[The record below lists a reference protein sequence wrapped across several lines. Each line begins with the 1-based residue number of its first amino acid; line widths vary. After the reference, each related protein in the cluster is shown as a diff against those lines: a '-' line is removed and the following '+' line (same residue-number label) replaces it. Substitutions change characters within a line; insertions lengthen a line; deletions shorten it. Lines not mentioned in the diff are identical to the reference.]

1 MANLTTWAY
10 IQHENRTHITSVRG
24 KYLSHLT
31 SWTKAPREGIE
42 PAVLKNFSFYRLYQL
57 SLTYPESFFFVL
69 CKKDEPTRLRR
80 DGLEPSTLAYEASK
94 LPLLYP
100 AVGVVGLGPDDKSIK
115 GRLLYQLSYTPIV
128 QQQHDRLRS
137 RRYRLTIFRSF
148 KKGIPFLLF
157 LKCNE
162 IVFLC
167 NHNSLVQMLLSI
179 NYHRSNF
186 LKDFI
191 ELYAL
196 VFELCN
202 RKSSDT

>member
-1 MANLTTWAY
+1 MDLN
-10 IQHENRTHITSVRG
+10 HR
-24 KYLSHLT
+24 
-31 SWTKAPREGIE
+31 P
-42 PAVLKNFSFYRLYQL
+42 
-57 SLTYPESFFFVL
+57 
-69 CKKDEPTRLRR
+69 
-80 DGLEPSTLAYEASK
+80 LAYEANELSAAPSRSGCGGAWTHD
-94 LPLLYP
+94 LS
-100 AVGVVGLGPDDKSIK
+100 VKS
-115 GRLLYQLSYTPIV
+115 RLLCQLSYTPIV

-157 LKCNE
+157 LKCNK

-186 LKDFI
+186 LKDFT

>member
-1 MANLTTWAY
+1 M
-10 IQHENRTHITSVRG
+10 HKR
-24 KYLSHLT
+24 LSYGQL
-31 SWTKAPREGIE
+31 R
-42 PAVLKNFSFYRLYQL
+42 YQFRA
-57 SLTYPESFFFVL
+57 STQISFFFVL

-80 DGLEPSTLAYEASK
+80 DGLEPSTLAHEASK

-115 GRLLYQLSYTPIV
+115 GRLLCQLSYTPIV

-157 LKCNE
+157 LKCNK